1 MDTPSRRA
9 SSAQVAWSRAGM
21 WAACAE
27 LARRLGVSNI
37 EKSYIFGIL
46 MKNTKYVSASSI
58 GQKNFHSGHPYW
70 NINSNMLS
78 HAFNID
84 IQFLCFPN

>member
-1 MDTPSRRA
+1 MPATSQILMADTYFVQFFMRIPKIILFSRLDTPSRRA

-37 EKSYIFGIL
+37 EKS
-46 MKNTKYVSASSI
+46 
-58 GQKNFHSGHPYW
+58 
-70 NINSNMLS
+70 
-78 HAFNID
+78 
-84 IQFLCFPN
+84 